1 MTEDEA
7 RQKWCPFARVA
18 YPESISG
25 CNVINR
31 LYNTPSPGPCR
42 CIASGCMVWRWEIR
56 NVEPPEGE
64 ILLPEKSDEEGY
76 CGLAGG
82 HGD

>member
-7 RQKWCPFARVA
+7 RQKWCPFVRVA
-18 YPESISG
+18 YPESIGG

-42 CIASGCMVWRWEIR
+42 CIASGCMAWRWE
-56 NVEPPEGE
+56 EGAPV
-64 ILLPEKSDEEGY
+64 LSYTGHGF
-76 CGLAGG
+76 CGLAGEP
-82 HGD
+82 